1 MPQCSDCHCDLPGF
15 ETLCSKCLEARYS
28 ELGHPKS
35 VLESMR
41 LFVSNPFGIT
51 LESKSKMGRRG
62 AIACSCGG
70 VLLCWLGRFAKVTYK
85 SRSSRTRSFMGHS
98 NCLVKSASLSLGLSL
113 FLARKNLRLYWE
125 VALGGFLAISLCYA
139 HSNGHVG
146 GFPAVD
152 YLLPLIGVTL
162 ALMRFLGLHRQP

>member
-70 VLLCWLGRFAKVTYK
+70 VLLCWLGGFAKVAYK
-85 SRSSRTRSFMGHS
+85 CPLFSDAVLYGSFQ
-98 NCLVKSASLSLGLSL
+98 CLVKSASLSLGLSL

-152 YLLPLIGVTL
+152 YLLPLIGLTL

>member
-1 MPQCSDCHCDLPGF
+1 MPQCSDCHCDLPSF

-35 VLESMR
+35 VLESMQQ
-41 LFVSNPFGIT
+41 FVSNPFGIT
-51 LESKSKMGRRG
+51 PESKSEMGLRG

-70 VLLCWLGRFAKVTYK
+70 ALLCWFGGFAKAGFK
-85 SRSSRTRSFMGHS
+85 CPLFSDAILSGAFLI
-98 NCLVKSASLSLGLSL
+98 LVKSASLSLGMSL

-125 VALGGFLAISLCYA
+125 VALGGFPAVSLCCA
-139 HSNGHVG
+139 HSAGHVG

-152 YLLPLIGVTL
+152 YLLLLIGATL